1 MKKIGVLLV
10 LILCC
15 GVVYAQ
21 QTSLKICGISM
32 SQSASTF
39 KAQLVAKGF
48 SLMQGR
54 TDDKAYR
61 GTFAGYQCSL
71 FVNPYEETASDF
83 VHSVEIGLST
93 NSGISTHERFRELE
107 IIYRAK
113 YGECKRNV
121 WYDSN
126 NSLYEKEELIWNFS
140 YGYIKISYEKIGF
153 DGSLSVFY
161 CDYTNVKKNGSKFG
175 LNDI

>member
-1 MKKIGVLLV
+1 MKKFGVLLV

-15 GVVYAQ
+15 GMVYAQ

-32 SQSASTF
+32 SQSASAF
-39 KAQLVAKGF
+39 KAQLEAKGF
-48 SLMQGR
+48 NLMQGR
-54 TDDKAYR
+54 TDDKGYR
-61 GTFAGYQCSL
+61 GIFAGYQCSL
-71 FVNPYEETASDF
+71 FVNPYEENISDY

-126 NSLYEKEELIWNFS
+126 NSLYEKEELIWSFS
-140 YGYIKISYEKIGF
+140 YGYIMISYEKKGF

-161 CDYTNVKKNGSKFG
+161 CDYTNVKKNASKSG